1 MASSYSSNL
10 RLEKQGSGEN
20 ANTWG
25 DRLNDNMIELVDT
38 AVAGVTAV
46 DVDAATSVTLTE
58 NNGASDQGRHMGL
71 RMTGALT
78 ADVTVTY
85 TAPEKIYF
93 VNNETTGGHNVI
105 MNNGSTQVTVGT
117 GANALLATNGS
128 DSYALRSF
136 ESGTRLAFN
145 QNSAPIGWSVI
156 TSASHNDAA
165 LRIVNAAVSG
175 GQVDGTN
182 GFNSVFNT
190 GITVSVTG
198 QSTETATLTG
208 NTVETVLSIGAIP
221 AHSHNMREEQFNVG
235 SGAGSALS
243 RPIEDSGTFHPTTQT
258 GGGAGHSHSLA
269 GQGSHSHTVSIT
281 QSNAFN
287 LDVKYV
293 NFIVC
298 EKD

>member
-1 MASSYSSNL
+1 MASSYTSRI

-25 DRLNDNMIELVDT
+25 ERLNDNVIDLVDT

-46 DVDAATSVTLTE
+46 DVDAVTSISLTE
-58 NNGASDQGRHMGL
+58 SQGAADQGRHMGL

-78 ADVTVTY
+78 ADVTVSY

-105 MNNGSTQVTVGT
+105 MNNGSTQVTVANGS
-117 GANALLATNGS
+117 NALLATNGS

-156 TSASHNDAA
+156 TSASHAGAN

-175 GQVDGTN
+175 GQVGGSNEFT
-182 GFNSVFNT
+182 SVFNT
-190 GITVSVTG
+190 NITVSVTG
-198 QSTETATLTG
+198 ATNNATLSG
-208 NTVETVLSIGAIP
+208 NTLSTTLSIGQIP
-221 AHSHNMREEQFNVG
+221 SHSHVVPSQPLGG
-235 SGAGSALS
+235 STAGVTLRGDTQGLTGSLS
-243 RPIEDSGTFHPTTQT
+243 TQAV
-258 GGGAGHSHSLA
+258 GGGQGHSHSLN
-269 GQGSHSHTVSIT
+269 GVGSHSHTGVSAAG
-281 QSNAFN
+281 SFN